1 MKTSIV
7 TSGATEFSL
16 QTLPVLSDKLSIS
29 SLDSSETS
37 HTQTTEPESE
47 SESDLDS
54 YCSVGIENPFP
65 TSYFY
70 IKQCENTR
78 SNIYRSADSTAD
90 LFLSLIP
97 AEIGS
102 LQALQASL
110 TVLCDKLDETME
122 PFSLQDYLLCP
133 RPVSI
138 STDFE
143 KSPLLRRRRA
153 TISSSGCLRVY
164 SGLLSK

>member
-1 MKTSIV
+1 MMKTGIM
-7 TSGATEFSL
+7 TSGSKEFCL

-29 SLDSSETS
+29 SLDSSDTS
-37 HTQTTEPESE
+37 HTQSTEPET
-47 SESDLDS
+47 ESDLNS
-54 YCSVGIENPFP
+54 YCSVNIENTFP
-65 TSYFY
+65 TSYIY
-70 IKQCENTR
+70 IKGFENTR
-78 SNIYRSADSTAD
+78 CNKYKSADTTAD

-97 AEIGS
+97 AEIAS

-122 PFSLQDYLLCP
+122 PFSLQDDLLCS

-138 STDFE
+138 STDLE

-153 TISSSGCLRVY
+153 TISSSGCLRAY
-164 SGLLSK
+164 SGILSK